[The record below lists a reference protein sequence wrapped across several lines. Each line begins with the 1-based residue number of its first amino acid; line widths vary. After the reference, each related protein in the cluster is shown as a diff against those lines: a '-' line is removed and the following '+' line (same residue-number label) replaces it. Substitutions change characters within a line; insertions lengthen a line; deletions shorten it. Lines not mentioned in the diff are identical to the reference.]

1 MKLKIVFSISLLMLF
16 ILSFYNMRMMQDIMQ
31 DIKQDIKEDLKKSN
45 TLVVVAPDSS
55 APFES
60 VELKK
65 AFIQGESKKILA
77 DIEISLQNDPKIS
90 KYKEILENDMQTLYS
105 DESFKL
111 MDNKVKKI
119 KLCERIASLK
129 KIYKIEEF
137 SDKNEYFLDEENCE
151 FKIKVP
157 GQVILGE
164 DLLPESTL
172 KKVEVAE

>member
-1 MKLKIVFSISLLMLF
+1 MKLKIIFSVSLLMLF
-16 ILSFYNMRMMQDIMQ
+16 ILSLYNIHMM
-31 DIKQDIKEDLKKSN
+31 QDIKEDLKKSN

-90 KYKEILENDMQTLYS
+90 KYKEMLENDMQTLYS

-111 MDNKVKKI
+111 MDNKIKRI
-119 KLCERIASLK
+119 KLCEKIASLK

-172 KKVEVAE
+172 KKIEVTE

>member
-1 MKLKIVFSISLLMLF
+1 MKLKIIFSVSLLMLF
-16 ILSFYNMRMMQDIMQ
+16 ILSLYNIRMI
-31 DIKQDIKEDLKKSN
+31 QDIKEDLKKPN

-55 APFES
+55 AAFES

-77 DIEISLQNDPKIS
+77 DIDISLQNDPKIS

-111 MDNKVKKI
+111 MDNKVKRI
-119 KLCERIASLK
+119 KLCEKIASLK

-172 KKVEVAE
+172 KKVEVTE

>member
-1 MKLKIVFSISLLMLF
+1 MKLKIIFSVSLLMLF
-16 ILSFYNMRMMQDIMQ
+16 ILSLYNIRMM
-31 DIKQDIKEDLKKSN
+31 QDIKEDLKKSN

-77 DIEISLQNDPKIS
+77 DMEISLQNDPKIS

>member
-1 MKLKIVFSISLLMLF
+1 MKLKILFSVSLLMLF
-16 ILSFYNMRMMQDIMQ
+16 ILSLYNIRMM
-31 DIKQDIKEDLKKSN
+31 QDIKEDLKKSN

-77 DIEISLQNDPKIS
+77 DIDISLQNDPKIS

-111 MDNKVKKI
+111 MDSKVKRI
-119 KLCERIASLK
+119 KLCEKIASLK

>member
-1 MKLKIVFSISLLMLF
+1 MKLKIILSVSLLMLF
-16 ILSFYNMRMMQDIMQ
+16 ILSLYNIHMMQDI
-31 DIKQDIKEDLKKSN
+31 KEGLKKPN
-45 TLVVVAPDSS
+45 TLVVVAPDNS
-55 APFES
+55 AAFEN

-77 DIEISLQNDPKIS
+77 DIDISLQNDPKIS

-111 MDNKVKKI
+111 MDNKVKRI
-119 KLCERIASLK
+119 KLCEKIASLK

-172 KKVEVAE
+172 KKVEVTE

>member
-1 MKLKIVFSISLLMLF
+1 MKLNILFSVSLSMLF
-16 ILSFYNMRMMQDIMQ
+16 ILSLYNIHMMQDI
-31 DIKQDIKEDLKKSN
+31 KEGLKKPN

-55 APFES
+55 AAFES

-77 DIEISLQNDPKIS
+77 DIDVSLQNDPKIS

-111 MDNKVKKI
+111 MDNKVKRI
-119 KLCERIASLK
+119 KLCEKIASLK

>member
-1 MKLKIVFSISLLMLF
+1 MKLKIILSVSLLMLF
-16 ILSFYNMRMMQDIMQ
+16 ILSLYNIHMMQDI
-31 DIKQDIKEDLKKSN
+31 KEGLKKPN
-45 TLVVVAPDSS
+45 TLVVVAPDNS
-55 APFES
+55 AAFEN

-77 DIEISLQNDPKIS
+77 DIDISLQNDPKIS

-111 MDNKVKKI
+111 MDNKVKRI
-119 KLCERIASLK
+119 KLCEKIASLK

-137 SDKNEYFLDEENCE
+137 SDKNEYFLDEEDCE

-172 KKVEVAE
+172 KKVEVTE